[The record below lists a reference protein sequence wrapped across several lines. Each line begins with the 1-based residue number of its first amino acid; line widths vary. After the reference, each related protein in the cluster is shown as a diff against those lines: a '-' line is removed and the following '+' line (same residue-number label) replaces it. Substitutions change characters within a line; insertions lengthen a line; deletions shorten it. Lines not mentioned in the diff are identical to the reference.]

1 MNYLCHA
8 NLQGTSNQ
16 ITQTTTSMKKILP
29 LILIPLML
37 CTLSLSVK
45 AQEKNPKFLFQGVE
59 KLNSKGGFRYVYD
72 SQNKL
77 KASVYYD
84 SEGKVPHIDSIYYD
98 GQGRI
103 NRVDLYMVLSGDVPE
118 KLPLDSRFEYTYD
131 QAGRLHKRI
140 QYMGY
145 AIDKPANTKEF
156 IYDDNGN
163 NTIIRTHLYTI
174 NSTVDMKFVYNDK
187 NQLVKSGYP
196 SDSNPD
202 EIVSN
207 IKTYEYDAKGN
218 RTKIN
223 HLTEVPE
230 CKLSGYEQYNYNGLE
245 LTEVIVMDVD
255 RETGKEKP
263 YLSMEFEYDKEHL
276 GSQAYYPYY
285 PFVLDGPMFHNS
297 MVEDA
302 IENGLLRTAMI
313 VVDPDKEE
321 GKNKTTY
328 AYLYTSTTS
337 IDEVAGAKQLIA
349 YKSGNVLTIE
359 GNQLTQTSIYSIAG
373 EEVARVEAQADR
385 IDIPVE
391 ALGQGGFVVIAH
403 NASGE
408 TVSTKVF
415 L

>member
-1 MNYLCHA
+1 
-8 NLQGTSNQ
+8 
-16 ITQTTTSMKKILP
+16 
-29 LILIPLML
+29 
-37 CTLSLSVK
+37 
-45 AQEKNPKFLFQGVE
+45 
-59 KLNSKGGFRYVYD
+59 
-72 SQNKL
+72 
-77 KASVYYD
+77 
-84 SEGKVPHIDSIYYD
+84 
-98 GQGRI
+98 
-103 NRVDLYMVLSGDVPE
+103 
-118 KLPLDSRFEYTYD
+118 
-131 QAGRLHKRI
+131 
-140 QYMGY
+140 
-145 AIDKPANTKEF
+145 
-156 IYDDNGN
+156 
-163 NTIIRTHLYTI
+163 
-174 NSTVDMKFVYNDK
+174 
-187 NQLVKSGYP
+187 
-196 SDSNPD
+196 
-202 EIVSN
+202 
-207 IKTYEYDAKGN
+207 
-218 RTKIN
+218 
-223 HLTEVPE
+223 
-230 CKLSGYEQYNYNGLE
+230 
-245 LTEVIVMDVD
+245 MDVD

-359 GNQLTQTSIYSIAG
+359 G
-373 EEVARVEAQADR
+373 VEAQADR

-391 ALGQGGFVVIAH
+391 ALGQGGFVIIAH